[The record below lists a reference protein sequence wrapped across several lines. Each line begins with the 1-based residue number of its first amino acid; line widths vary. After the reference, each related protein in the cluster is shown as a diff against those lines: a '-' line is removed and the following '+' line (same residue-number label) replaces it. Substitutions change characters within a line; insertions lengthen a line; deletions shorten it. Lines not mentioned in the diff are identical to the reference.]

1 MRKIDNYR
9 AAIYTI
15 FLLMMIKLAWYH
27 RWIKSYRHRLGGE
40 SALLPLAILGILVGL
55 LTGGVIQAFRLMIE
69 LPGGYWFGHH
79 ELFENL
85 APIER
90 LALAA
95 GGATVLGL
103 LLQFV
108 FKSVPSLG
116 LPHVVQRLNL
126 NHGRFEARPAI
137 MQFFVGVWLILTG
150 QSSGREGPAIHLG
163 SAVSALT
170 GQFWKLP
177 NNSIRILTGCGTA
190 AAIAASFNTPIAGV
204 LFAMEVVLLEYTIA
218 SFIPI
223 MLSAA
228 AGTLISRIIYGDET
242 AFLVM
247 PLQMHNY
254 VEVPAYILLGIG
266 IGAASAAF
274 CFIHQ
279 QGLRFHHIPLWVRY
293 CLAGIITGS
302 IGYFLPSV
310 MGIGYDTL
318 DDALNHRL
326 GFYLLVS
333 LGVAKLL
340 ASSMSSGLGLPIG
353 IVGPTLVIGGCFG
366 GAAGIVINYLAP
378 HSITNDSFYVM
389 LGMGAMMGAVMNAP
403 LASLIA
409 LLELTSTPDIIL
421 PGMITIVVANLT
433 CTQLFKQQPPHI
445 ASLRKLSQHKP
456 MSIFEVALQRVGV
469 SSLMNS
475 NVKATHR
482 ELTFDE
488 LHELLKNKPRWVLI
502 EATQPTLLHGIQ
514 LEQWFN
520 EANESQGLFTEQKID
535 LLATPGDQLK
545 VAELPYQ
552 VTALEAWQA
561 MQKDDISAVHIS
573 GLFDAYAPALSGII
587 TRHDLE
593 NYYHRPRKY

>member
-1 MRKIDNYR
+1 
-9 AAIYTI
+9 
-15 FLLMMIKLAWYH
+15 MIKVAWFQ
-27 RWIKSYRHRLGGE
+27 RWIKNYRHRLGDE
-40 SALLPLAILGILVGL
+40 SALLPLVALGVLVGL
-55 LTGGVIQAFRLMIE
+55 LTGTVIQTFRFMIE
-69 LPGGYWFGHH
+69 LPGDYLFGHH
-79 ELFENL
+79 ELFETL

-95 GGATVLGL
+95 GGATFLGL
-103 LLQFV
+103 MLQFV
-108 FKSVPSLG
+108 FKNVPSLG

-126 NHGRFEARPAI
+126 NHGRFEVRPAV

-204 LFAMEVVLLEYTIA
+204 LFAMEVVLLDYTIV

-228 AGTLISRIIYGDET
+228 AGTIISRVMYGDEA

-247 PLQMHNY
+247 PLDVHNY
-254 VEVPAYILLGIG
+254 AEVPAYIMLGIA
-266 IGAASAAF
+266 IGLASAAF
-274 CFIHQ
+274 CFIHE
-279 QGLRFHHIPLWVRY
+279 QGLRFHKLPLWVRY
-293 CLAGIITGS
+293 SLAGLITGL
-302 IGYFLPSV
+302 IGFFLPSV
-310 MGIGYDTL
+310 MGISYDTL
-318 DDALNHRL
+318 DAALNHQV
-326 GFYLLVS
+326 GFYLLIGI
-333 LGVAKLL
+333 GVAKLL
-340 ASSMSSGLGLPIG
+340 ATSMSSGLGLPIG

-378 HSITNDSFYVM
+378 DSITNDSFYVM

-409 LLELTSTPDIIL
+409 LLELTHTPDIIL
-421 PGMITIVVANLT
+421 PGMIAIVMANLT
-433 CTQLFKQQPPHI
+433 CREICKQQPPHI
-445 ASLRKLSQHKP
+445 ASLNKLGQHKP
-456 MSIFEVALQRVGV
+456 LSMFEVAMQRVGV

-475 NVKATHR
+475 NVKSTQRQLNFEDMNA
-482 ELTFDE
+482 
-488 LHELLKNKPRWVLI
+488 LLKNKPRWILI
-502 EATQPTLLHGIQ
+502 EGVQPILLHGMQ

-520 EANESQGLFTEQKID
+520 EAQENQGLFTEQKID

-545 VAELPYQ
+545 VADLHYQ
-552 VTALEAWQA
+552 ASALEAWQA
-561 MQKDDISAVHIS
+561 MQKTDVDAVHIS
-573 GLFDAYAPALSGII
+573 GLFDAYAPALSGVI
-587 TRHDLE
+587 TRPDLE